1 MTVHTHYA
9 KNMKVLRKRQSI
21 LAKVVELDQPSP
33 VTYLVEPSKTKVPT
47 LAAKVGETTM
57 QIHSKYDP
65 VREAEQ
71 QIANMKFKNPRLLL
85 ILGLGLG
92 YHIRAA
98 LQGLKENYFIV
109 VVEKDMQ
116 ALTQAVKHA
125 DLSDLFESDKIRWV
139 IGVPENEL
147 FAVMT
152 DMIKQAGIAFQLF
165 LKTLVVFDHPA
176 LSKLHGSYH
185 KEALKGFREAGQNII
200 FNYGNCPKDS
210 LVGVENIMANL
221 SVIMRNPGVKELFG
235 KFKKVPGIV
244 VSTGPSLD
252 KNIEELRAAEGKCV
266 MICADSALRI
276 LLRHGI
282 RPHAVATL
290 ERIIEVAKLFEEF
303 RADQLKEIW
312 LAGTPV
318 IMPQVYET
326 WKGPTVIVYR
336 SFAHFDWLEMPKG
349 TLSSGP
355 SCSNLAFKILEA
367 MGCDPIILVGQD
379 CAFPSVDQTH
389 AEGASGITKL
399 TINESQ
405 LIKVKGNCEE
415 WVYTDE
421 IFNLFRK
428 AFVTDVA
435 QLKGTCI
442 NATEGGALIEG
453 TKIMKLRDA
462 VAQFCTAPVD
472 AIGGFKG
479 MHVPTEVEIK
489 ALWKQFEHTMKETRT
504 EVRNVIE
511 YCEKGEKLVVDF
523 EKELEGGGFND
534 LEDFLERFPNE
545 RLEKVHLELT
555 QARGRIITFG
565 KYFNLYLMHI
575 VQMIIVKFEMDFN
588 ELRSLCEDEK
598 RVKLQAIRM
607 MKRWFPMIG
616 DVCKL
621 SLTLLE
627 DAYKKLVSEFG
638 SDS

>member
-1 MTVHTHYA
+1 
-9 KNMKVLRKRQSI
+9 
-21 LAKVVELDQPSP
+21 
-33 VTYLVEPSKTKVPT
+33 
-47 LAAKVGETTM
+47 
-57 QIHSKYDP
+57 
-65 VREAEQ
+65 
-71 QIANMKFKNPRLLL
+71 
-85 ILGLGLG
+85 
-92 YHIRAA
+92 
-98 LQGLKENYFIV
+98 
-109 VVEKDMQ
+109 
-116 ALTQAVKHA
+116 
-125 DLSDLFESDKIRWV
+125 
-139 IGVPENEL
+139 
-147 FAVMT
+147 
-152 DMIKQAGIAFQLF
+152 
-165 LKTLVVFDHPA
+165 
-176 LSKLHGSYH
+176 
-185 KEALKGFREAGQNII
+185 
-200 FNYGNCPKDS
+200 
-210 LVGVENIMANL
+210 
-221 SVIMRNPGVKELFG
+221 
-235 KFKKVPGIV
+235 
-244 VSTGPSLD
+244 
-252 KNIEELRAAEGKCV
+252 
-266 MICADSALRI
+266 
-276 LLRHGI
+276 
-282 RPHAVATL
+282 
-290 ERIIEVAKLFEEF
+290 
-303 RADQLKEIW
+303 
-312 LAGTPV
+312 
-318 IMPQVYET
+318 
-326 WKGPTVIVYR
+326 
-336 SFAHFDWLEMPKG
+336 
-349 TLSSGP
+349 
-355 SCSNLAFKILEA
+355 
-367 MGCDPIILVGQD
+367 
-379 CAFPSVDQTH
+379 
-389 AEGASGITKL
+389 
-399 TINESQ
+399 
-405 LIKVKGNCEE
+405 
-415 WVYTDE
+415 
-421 IFNLFRK
+421 
-428 AFVTDVA
+428 
-435 QLKGTCI
+435 LKGTCI